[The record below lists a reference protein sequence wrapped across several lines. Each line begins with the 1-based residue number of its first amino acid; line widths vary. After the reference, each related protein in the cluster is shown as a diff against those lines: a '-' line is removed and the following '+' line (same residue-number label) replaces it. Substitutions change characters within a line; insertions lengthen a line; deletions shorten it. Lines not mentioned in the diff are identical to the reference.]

1 MAPKNEHPVIIAE
14 KVMAKRYKCLAKLNN
29 GSKKTRV

>member
-1 MAPKNEHPVIIAE
+1 MAPKNEHPIIIAE
-14 KVMAKRYKCLAKLNN
+14 KVMKKRYACLEKLNN